1 MSRGGGGEASPRYS
15 NNRIKQSD
23 SARSHRS
30 LESFPRDYAN
40 ISPLPHWFFSF
51 PSTLLPTSTFHHLF
65 SYIELELLLCA
76 RVYLRS
82 TRKTIYI
89 YIYVSVCVCTRVKRD
104 KTDALAFFL
113 FSNYRQ
119 RRYITE
125 THRYLETF
133 HFLKK
138 KIYIYNF
145 VITLL
150 FSLSLFLSCPRCLL
164 SLDWFRTSLN
174 YYITRFIGDRKI
186 GILFFPFFFPRLLDI
201 LKRWSRLHKN
211 HFESSR
217 EMCHARP
224 IKRYIG
230 IVSRYTRFIDR
241 NFGLASFP
249 AHFRRYVRLLHGIK
263 FLENRNVCVIFRG
276 LSYRCKKQNF
286 SPHRIL
292 NRGIIIRLS
301 LLQFR
306 GFFQF
311 FLEGNN
317 EIFPILPV

>member
-1 MSRGGGGEASPRYS
+1 MCPCVCVLALNETKRTRSLFFYFPTIANVDTSPRHTVTS
-15 NNRIKQSD
+15 KPS
-23 SARSHRS
+23 
-30 LESFPRDYAN
+30 
-40 ISPLPHWFFSF
+40 ISS
-51 PSTLLPTSTFHHLF
+51 
-65 SYIELELLLCA
+65 
-76 RVYLRS
+76 
-82 TRKTIYI
+82 
-89 YIYVSVCVCTRVKRD
+89 
-104 KTDALAFFL
+104 
-113 FSNYRQ
+113 
-119 RRYITE
+119 
-125 THRYLETF
+125 
-133 HFLKK
+133 K

-286 SPHRIL
+286 HLTSNFKSRDDNEFDFL
-292 NRGIIIRLS
+292 FFS
-301 LLQFR
+301 FEVSST
-306 GFFQF
+306 FSWEETTMKSFQF
-311 FLEGNN
+311 CRCKNLRT
-317 EIFPILPV
+317 

>member
-1 MSRGGGGEASPRYS
+1 MSGGGGASPRYS

-138 KIYIYNF
+138 KKYIYI
-145 VITLL
+145 TL
-150 FSLSLFLSCPRCLL
+150 
-164 SLDWFRTSLN
+164 
-174 YYITRFIGDRKI
+174 
-186 GILFFPFFFPRLLDI
+186 
-201 LKRWSRLHKN
+201 
-211 HFESSR
+211 
-217 EMCHARP
+217 
-224 IKRYIG
+224 
-230 IVSRYTRFIDR
+230 
-241 NFGLASFP
+241 
-249 AHFRRYVRLLHGIK
+249 
-263 FLENRNVCVIFRG
+263 
-276 LSYRCKKQNF
+276 
-286 SPHRIL
+286 
-292 NRGIIIRLS
+292 
-301 LLQFR
+301 
-306 GFFQF
+306 
-311 FLEGNN
+311 
-317 EIFPILPV
+317 

>member
-1 MSRGGGGEASPRYS
+1 MV
-15 NNRIKQSD
+15 
-23 SARSHRS
+23 
-30 LESFPRDYAN
+30 
-40 ISPLPHWFFSF
+40 FF
-51 PSTLLPTSTFHHLF
+51 
-65 SYIELELLLCA
+65 
-76 RVYLRS
+76 
-82 TRKTIYI
+82 
-89 YIYVSVCVCTRVKRD
+89 
-104 KTDALAFFL
+104 FF
-113 FSNYRQ
+113 F
-119 RRYITE
+119 
-125 THRYLETF
+125 
-133 HFLKK
+133 
-138 KIYIYNF
+138 
-145 VITLL
+145 
-150 FSLSLFLSCPRCLL
+150 
-164 SLDWFRTSLN
+164 
-174 YYITRFIGDRKI
+174 
-186 GILFFPFFFPRLLDI
+186 FFFPRLLDI